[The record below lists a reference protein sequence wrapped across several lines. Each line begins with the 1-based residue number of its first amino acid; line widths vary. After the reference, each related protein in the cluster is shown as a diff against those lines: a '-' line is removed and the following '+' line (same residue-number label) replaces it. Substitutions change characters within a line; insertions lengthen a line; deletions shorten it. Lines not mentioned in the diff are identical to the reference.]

1 MTYSSCYLDTAM
13 KAADEAASTPYDII
27 IGVYAGDR
35 TQESSLWTTTL
46 LAAWDVYVSVYEA
59 VLAAQFGFHLDY
71 LPDLVKKPDRTPS
84 LEYPRYVVS
93 GCAVKLLYSKVGIC
107 RIDTSSNVSSFE
119 AYDAACADAVR
130 AAQGQGSP
138 DSKIRIQVLE
148 RAFGR
153 FPTYREGV
161 CLYGV

>member
-59 VLAAQFGFHLDY
+59 VLAAQFGL
-71 LPDLVKKPDRTPS
+71 TPS

-93 GCAVKLLYSKVGIC
+93 GCAVKLLYSKVGI
-107 RIDTSSNVSSFE
+107 
-119 AYDAACADAVR
+119 
-130 AAQGQGSP
+130 
-138 DSKIRIQVLE
+138 
-148 RAFGR
+148 
-153 FPTYREGV
+153 
-161 CLYGV
+161 